1 MIYIYTRIVYIYTY
15 SIYIQSTYHT
25 YHTQCIWDPE
35 VSAHDI
41 SGQCKLELQEGLKP
55 VVLERQKAVGGL
67 WTVEGKVSWPLRTPP
82 WPLFA
87 SNHAVSY
94 LNALK
99 CVCVYYDIHAMY
111 YISVCKYIYIGIQQ
125 NIISTI
131 CIV

>member
-1 MIYIYTRIVYIYTY
+1 MLDCSKLQMRA
-15 SIYIQSTYHT
+15 
-25 YHTQCIWDPE
+25 QCIWDPE

>member
-1 MIYIYTRIVYIYTY
+1 MLDCSKLQMRA
-15 SIYIQSTYHT
+15 
-25 YHTQCIWDPE
+25 QCIWDPE

-99 CVCVYYDIHAMY
+99 YVCVCTMIYMQCITSLYVN
-111 YISVCKYIYIGIQQ
+111 IYIGIQQ